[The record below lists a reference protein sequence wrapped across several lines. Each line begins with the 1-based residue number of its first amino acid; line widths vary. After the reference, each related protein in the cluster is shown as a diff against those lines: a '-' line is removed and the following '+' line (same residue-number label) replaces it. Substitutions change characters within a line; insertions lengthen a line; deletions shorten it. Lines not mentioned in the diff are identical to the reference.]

1 MEEQLGYGHQL
12 AISPNNFALPC
23 LLYFETWDLLWCPG
37 CQVRQ
42 HRYLSVLLITGWR
55 LVGVV
60 FGFLR
65 SVADF
70 FLHAEILKLYILKKT
85 LSFRDNTKR
94 GSWGERTKRSSSAS
108 PCQLSWDL
116 AILLILCFIL
126 TYSYDKTFLESVR
139 QNNAKPQIAINII
152 LAALCPVK
160 LTIFSLLDFL

>member
-1 MEEQLGYGHQL
+1 M
-12 AISPNNFALPC
+12 
-23 LLYFETWDLLWCPG
+23 
-37 CQVRQ
+37 
-42 HRYLSVLLITGWR
+42 
-55 LVGVV
+55 

-139 QNNAKPQIAINII
+139 QNNAEPQIAINII

-160 LTIFSLLDFL
+160 LTIFSLLDFLWSMVNNPWHYFLTTALLFDSWYPVPPWFLNWNFSSKGYMWPPHCQIQAFC